1 MNIRNL
7 TIGLAAL
14 ALAAA
19 GSAYYFYDQARQAKD
34 PQQAAQEEAKRW
46 VAAVGKL
53 MLLPDET
60 PIIATVADPSKLEGQ
75 PFFQH
80 AKKGDKVL
88 IFNDARKAILYDPE
102 EDRIVDIAPLSIGQP
117 SPSPS
122 PATP

>member
-1 MNIRNL
+1 MNPRHLI
-7 TIGLAAL
+7 IGLAAI
-14 ALAAA
+14 ALASA
-19 GSAYYFYDQARQAKD
+19 GSAYYFYSQAQQVKD
-34 PQQAAQEEAKRW
+34 PQQAAQDEAKRW
-46 VAAVGKL
+46 VAAVSKL

-102 EDRIVDIAPLSIGQP
+102 GDRIVDIAPLNIGQ
-117 SPSPS
+117 S
-122 PATP
+122 TPTPTP